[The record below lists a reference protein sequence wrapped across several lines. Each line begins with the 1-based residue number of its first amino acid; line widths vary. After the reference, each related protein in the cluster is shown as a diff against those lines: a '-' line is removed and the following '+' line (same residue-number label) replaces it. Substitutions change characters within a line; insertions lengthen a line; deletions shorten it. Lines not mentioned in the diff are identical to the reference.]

1 MKNDTSWTISY
12 LTDENG
18 RLDKFHCL
26 QQIETLKSWNKSHFD
41 VKHKYALTK

>member
-1 MKNDTSWTISY
+1 MNNLSY

-18 RLDKFHCL
+18 RLDMFHCL
-26 QQIETLKSWNKSHFD
+26 QQIETLKFWNKSHFD